1 MVYILNIYTTLV
13 GTKAEEFDDV
23 EFYLV
28 DQVIDIDRLYVFVW
42 LGNSIADNTTKVV
55 DQYLIWSFNLF
66 KFKPLIWFYTFNL
79 IKRTI

>member
-28 DQVIDIDRLYVFVW
+28 DQVIDIDRLYVFV
-42 LGNSIADNTTKVV
+42 
-55 DQYLIWSFNLF
+55 
-66 KFKPLIWFYTFNL
+66 
-79 IKRTI
+79 